1 MLEGMLIAV
10 RVVVKPSGLCV
21 LTPSPCCKRPVRPV
35 RPILINVFEIQ
46 IRGYVKY

>member
-21 LTPSPCCKRPVRPV
+21 LTPSPYCKRHV
-35 RPILINVFEIQ
+35 RPILIIVFEIQ